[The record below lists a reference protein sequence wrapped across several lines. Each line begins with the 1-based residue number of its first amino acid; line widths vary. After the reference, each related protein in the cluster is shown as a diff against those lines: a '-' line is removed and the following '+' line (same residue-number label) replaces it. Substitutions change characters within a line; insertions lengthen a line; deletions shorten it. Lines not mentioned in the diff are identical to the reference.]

1 MGVDLNRL
9 LQSSSCMSALRKRA
23 PRKKSKPTRPSCGVN
38 TPGADRASSIGS
50 KHVCSG
56 CGTKFYDMNK
66 PEPTCPRCGADPRAE
81 TIEVPSSAAPR
92 APKRAAPRIDRL
104 LDEEKRSDTEVASGL
119 VDGNVELDVGAIDED
134 ELEQID
140 GSFDADVE
148 EEEEEE
154 LKA

>member
-9 LQSSSCMSALRKRA
+9 SQPSSCMSALRKRA
-23 PRKKSKPTRPSCGVN
+23 PRKKSKPKRLPCGVN
-38 TPGADRASSIGS
+38 TPGADRAASIGS

-81 TIEVPSSAAPR
+81 PIQVPSSAAPKAR
-92 APKRAAPRIDRL
+92 KRAAPRIDRL
-104 LDEEKRSDTEVASGL
+104 LAEEKSSDTEVASGL
-119 VDGNVELDVGAIDED
+119 VDANVELDVGAIDED

-140 GSFDADVE
+140 NSFDADVE
-148 EEEEEE
+148 EDEEEDP
-154 LKA
+154 KA